1 MTTLNLWSWFR
12 VLYDPHLLRKLN
24 NEGNMQIEVLTK
36 EELLKFKSELIQEI
50 KQAIKSEDVQP
61 KQWLRS
67 SEVRDLLKISSGT
80 LQNLRIKGIL
90 RYEKV
95 GGIFYYAYTD
105 IVQLLGEI
113 GNS

>member
-1 MTTLNLWSWFR
+1 ML
-12 VLYDPHLLRKLN
+12 
-24 NEGNMQIEVLTK
+24 IEILTK

-50 KQAIKSEDVQP
+50 KAVIKSDEVQP
-61 KQWLRS
+61 KEWLRS
-67 SEVRDLLKISSGT
+67 SEVRKLLKISTGT
-80 LQNLRIKGIL
+80 LQNFRIKGIL

-95 GGIFYYAYTD
+95 GGIIYYAYGD

>member
-1 MTTLNLWSWFR
+1 
-12 VLYDPHLLRKLN
+12 
-24 NEGNMQIEVLTK
+24 MQIEILTR
-36 EELLKFKSELIQEI
+36 EELLKFKTELIQEI
-50 KQAIKSEDVQP
+50 KQAIKLEDVQP

>member
-1 MTTLNLWSWFR
+1 
-12 VLYDPHLLRKLN
+12 
-24 NEGNMQIEVLTK
+24 MQIEILTRQ
-36 EELLKFKSELIQEI
+36 ELLKFKTELIQEI
-50 KQAIKSEDVQP
+50 KQAIKSEDMQP

>member
-1 MTTLNLWSWFR
+1 
-12 VLYDPHLLRKLN
+12 
-24 NEGNMQIEVLTK
+24 MQIEIFTK
-36 EELLKFKSELIQEI
+36 EELLKFKTELIQEI
-50 KQAIKSEDVQP
+50 KQAIKLEDVQP

-105 IVQLLGEI
+105 IIQLLGEI

>member
-1 MTTLNLWSWFR
+1 
-12 VLYDPHLLRKLN
+12 
-24 NEGNMQIEVLTK
+24 MQIEILTK
-36 EELLKFKSELIQEI
+36 EELSKFKNELIQEI

>member
-1 MTTLNLWSWFR
+1 
-12 VLYDPHLLRKLN
+12 
-24 NEGNMQIEVLTK
+24 MQIEVLTK
-36 EELLKFKSELIQEI
+36 EELLKFKTELIQEI

>member
-1 MTTLNLWSWFR
+1 ML
-12 VLYDPHLLRKLN
+12 
-24 NEGNMQIEVLTK
+24 IEILTK

-50 KQAIKSEDVQP
+50 KQVIKSDDTQP

-67 SEVRDLLKISSGT
+67 SEVRALLKISSGT

-90 RYEKV
+90 PYDKV
-95 GGIFYYAYTD
+95 GGIFYYAYAD

>member
-1 MTTLNLWSWFR
+1 
-12 VLYDPHLLRKLN
+12 
-24 NEGNMQIEVLTK
+24 MQIEILTK
-36 EELLKFKSELIQEI
+36 EELLKFKTELIQEI
-50 KQAIKSEDVQP
+50 KQAIKSEDVRP

-67 SEVRDLLKISSGT
+67 SEVRNLLKISSGT

-95 GGIFYYAYTD
+95 GGIFYYAYMD

>member
-1 MTTLNLWSWFR
+1 
-12 VLYDPHLLRKLN
+12 
-24 NEGNMQIEVLTK
+24 MQIEILTRD
-36 EELLKFKSELIQEI
+36 ELLKFKTELIQEI

>member
-1 MTTLNLWSWFR
+1 ML
-12 VLYDPHLLRKLN
+12 V
-24 NEGNMQIEVLTK
+24 EILTK
-36 EELLKFKSELIQEI
+36 EELNKFKSELIQEI
-50 KQAIKSEDVQP
+50 KQTIKSDDAQP

-67 SEVRDLLKISSGT
+67 SEVRALLKISSGT

-90 RYEKV
+90 PYEKL
-95 GGIFYYAYTD
+95 GGIFYYAYAD

>member
-1 MTTLNLWSWFR
+1 
-12 VLYDPHLLRKLN
+12 
-24 NEGNMQIEVLTK
+24 MQIEILTR
-36 EELLKFKSELIQEI
+36 EELLKFKTELIHEI

-90 RYEKV
+90 RYEKL

>member
-1 MTTLNLWSWFR
+1 
-12 VLYDPHLLRKLN
+12 
-24 NEGNMQIEVLTK
+24 MQIEILTR
-36 EELLKFKSELIQEI
+36 EELLRFKSELIEEI
-50 KQAIKSEDVQP
+50 KQTIRTDKTVTS

-67 SEVRDLLKISSGT
+67 SEVRKLLKISSGT

-90 RYEKV
+90 PYEKI
-95 GGIFYYAYTD
+95 GGIFYYAHAD

>member
-1 MTTLNLWSWFR
+1 
-12 VLYDPHLLRKLN
+12 
-24 NEGNMQIEVLTK
+24 MQIEILTK
-36 EELLKFKSELIQEI
+36 EELLKFKTELIQEI
-50 KQAIKSEDVQP
+50 KQAIKSEDVQT

>member
-1 MTTLNLWSWFR
+1 
-12 VLYDPHLLRKLN
+12 
-24 NEGNMQIEVLTK
+24 MQIEILTR
-36 EELLKFKSELIQEI
+36 EELLKFKTELIQEI

-95 GGIFYYAYTD
+95 GGIFYYAYSD

>member
-1 MTTLNLWSWFR
+1 
-12 VLYDPHLLRKLN
+12 
-24 NEGNMQIEVLTK
+24 MQIEILTRQ
-36 EELLKFKSELIQEI
+36 ELLKFKTELIQEI